1 MDQPLVLLDGAH
13 NAAGVAALTRT
24 VDEMLKMRRLLVVMG
39 MVKDKE
45 YGRCIYQMAR
55 RADVFFACA
64 PEEDTR
70 ALPAQTAAAIAE
82 QHCGE
87 VYDCHTIER
96 ALELA
101 LEKAAP
107 RDCVLVCGSLY
118 LIGEAE
124 KILRT
129 RQKAAE

>member
-1 MDQPLVLLDGAH
+1 
-13 NAAGVAALTRT
+13 
-24 VDEMLKMRRLLVVMG
+24 
-39 MVKDKE
+39 
-45 YGRCIYQMAR
+45 MAR
-55 RADVFFACA
+55 RADVFFACS
-64 PEEDTR
+64 PEADAR

-87 VYDCHTIER
+87 VYDCHTVAR
-96 ALELA
+96 ALKQA
-101 LEKAAP
+101 LEQAAP

-129 RQKAAE
+129 RQKTAE

>member
-1 MDQPLVLLDGAH
+1 MGKQKVKTAH
-13 NAAGVAALTRT
+13 QRHQHRHAQKT
-24 VDEMLKMRRLLVVMG
+24 
-39 MVKDKE
+39 
-45 YGRCIYQMAR
+45 
-55 RADVFFACA
+55 
-64 PEEDTR
+64 
-70 ALPAQTAAAIAE
+70 AQTAAAIAE